1 MSVAGRRDYSD
12 PRNLLIF
19 NVIEA
24 IEKID
29 PDYVLIENVPQLL
42 NMKVDFDNE
51 NLTVEELIHRKFSN
65 KYNINSNKIINAEE
79 YGVPQNRK
87 RAMILMS
94 KHSKWEF
101 PKKDKIKV
109 TVKDVI
115 GELPTVEA
123 IIKEKEYTGFFKDNK
138 QKIEECLK
146 VHKWHLTKEH
156 AWRHV
161 EIMMHTPTGQ
171 SAFENDIYF
180 PKKENGEKV
189 RGYNT
194 TYKRMQWDRPAP
206 TITMANGSISSQCN
220 VHPGRKREDGTYTDA
235 RALTIYE
242 IMRLFTIPDDWNIP
256 DWANDNF
263 IRQVIGEGVP
273 PLLIKKVVMNRGD

>member
-1 MSVAGRRDYSD
+1 MAGKRDYND

-42 NMKVDFDNE
+42 NMKVNLDNE
-51 NLTVEELIHRKFSN
+51 HLTVEELIYRKFSH

-94 KHSKWEF
+94 KNSKWEF
-101 PKKDKIKV
+101 PKKDKVKV
-109 TVKDVI
+109 TVEEAI

-123 IIKEKEYTGFFKDNK
+123 IIKEKEYNKFFKDNK

-146 VHKWHLTKEH
+146 VHKWHFPKEH
-156 AWRHV
+156 TWRHV
-161 EIMMHTPTGQ
+161 EIMMHTPTGK

-220 VHPGRKREDGTYTDA
+220 VHPGRKRKDGTYTDA

-273 PLLIKKVVMNRGD
+273 PLLIKKVVINRGD